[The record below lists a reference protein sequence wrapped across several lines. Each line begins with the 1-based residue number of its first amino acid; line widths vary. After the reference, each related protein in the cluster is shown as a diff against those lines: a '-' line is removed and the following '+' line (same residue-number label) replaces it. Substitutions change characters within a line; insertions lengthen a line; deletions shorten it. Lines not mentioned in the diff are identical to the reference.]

1 MSQRPCIVIVG
12 RANVGKSSL
21 FNRLLG
27 RRAAVV
33 DDRPGVTRDR
43 HFREWEFEGRQLDLV
58 DTGGFID
65 ESLDPLA
72 DQVRSQIEIAV
83 NDASLVLFM
92 VDARTGITYDDLQLA
107 RQVKRSGKPV
117 LLLANKSE
125 RPQDREDRAAL
136 LKMGLG
142 EALPVSAT
150 TGYGLDGLMERFRRL
165 LPPAGRRLPPDP
177 RLRIAILGRPNA
189 GKSTLVNK
197 LLGEARV
204 IVSPIPGTTR
214 DSVDAEFTWQGR
226 KFLVTDTAGLRKK
239 AKVKDDIEYYSNMR
253 AIESIRRSEVVI
265 LLVDSLETD
274 MPEQDLRILRQVEEA
289 GKGLVIGLSKW
300 DALEKDHRTFDD
312 RCKDWRARIPSLAET
327 PIVAFSGLTGQR
339 VPKLLEEVIRVRE
352 GCRKVFGREN
362 VIEYF
367 QQAATAQKPPHAHGR
382 PVLITRCCQVTVDP
396 PTLAFETEN
405 PDDVVESYRRYLR
418 ARAIEYFDLAGVPL
432 RISMRTK
439 LELRTDED
447 LARFGDLAPGVVLST
462 ESAPPVVSSEDP

>member
-72 DQVRSQIEIAV
+72 EQVRTQIEIAV
-83 NDASLVLFM
+83 NDAALVLFL

-107 RQVKRSGKPV
+107 RQVKRSGKTV

-125 RPQDREDRAAL
+125 RPQDREDRAEL

-142 EALPVSAT
+142 EAHPVSAT
-150 TGYGLDGLMERFRRL
+150 TGYGLDGLMEKFRRL
-165 LPPAGRRLPPDP
+165 LPPPGTRRVADP
-177 RLRIAILGRPNA
+177 RIRMAILGRPNA

-197 LLGEARV
+197 LMGEDRV
-204 IVSPIPGTTR
+204 IVSPLPGTTR
-214 DSVDAEFTWQGR
+214 DSVDAEFVWQGR

-239 AKVKDDIEYYSNMR
+239 AKVRDDIEYYSNMR
-253 AIESIRRSEVVI
+253 ALESIRRSEVVI
-265 LLVDSLETD
+265 LLIDSLEKE

-289 GKGLVIGLSKW
+289 GKGIVIGLSKW
-300 DALEKDHRTFDD
+300 DALEKDHRTFDE
-312 RCKDWRARIPSLAET
+312 RCKEWRQRIPSLAET

-339 VPKLLEEVIRVRE
+339 VPRLLEEVIRVRE
-352 GCRKVFGREN
+352 GCRRVFGRDN

-367 QQAATAQKPPHAHGR
+367 QQAATAQKPPHSHGR
-382 PVLITRCCQVTVDP
+382 PVQITRCCQVTVDP

-405 PDDVVESYRRYLR
+405 PDDVMESYRRYLR
-418 ARAIEYFDLAGVPL
+418 ARAIEFFNLAGVPL

-447 LARFGDLAPGVVLST
+447 LARFGDLPAELV
-462 ESAPPVVSSEDP
+462 PPPTVTPAEDS